1 MLNSQLLKIEVPHI
15 MFVNEDEAI
24 TFGYENLVILMDE
37 LKNIAEKNKDRSYGI
52 LCLESE
58 YEDEAERPLEEP
70 EEGIFVGWFMNTFSI
85 KVTLLSGSSCKKDLE
100 TAKNVVLSQI
110 GKYALNAIQNESKE
124 NILIFERGSFPMK
137 GQDTTEPGVYLVEYE
152 MTDSTV
158 GGVVTE
164 IEDILHSN
172 FPQESTPENNQE
184 QTRY

>member
-1 MLNSQLLKIEVPHI
+1 MLNSQLLKIEVPHV

-37 LKNIAEKNKDRSYGI
+37 LKNIAAKNKDRSYGI

-58 YEDEAERPLEEP
+58 YEDEAERLMEEP
-70 EEGIFVGWFMNTFSI
+70 EEGIFVGWFLNTFSI

-100 TAKNVVLSQI
+100 TAKNIVLSQI
-110 GKYALNAIQNESKE
+110 EKYALNAIQNESQE

-137 GQDTTEPGVYLVEYE
+137 GKDTAEPGAYLIEYE

-164 IEDILHSN
+164 IEDILYSN
-172 FPQESTPENNQE
+172 LPEQNNKE
-184 QTRY
+184 